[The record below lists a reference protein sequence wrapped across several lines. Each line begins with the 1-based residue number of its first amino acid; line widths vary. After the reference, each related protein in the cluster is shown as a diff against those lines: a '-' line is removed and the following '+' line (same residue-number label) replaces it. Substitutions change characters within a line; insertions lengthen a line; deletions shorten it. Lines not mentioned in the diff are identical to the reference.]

1 MFTKAGI
8 EVALHLT
15 VVKLT
20 CNENGGPTYSSWQAS
35 THSQEDY
42 HGPHNH
48 ILPQSALPCQRPNG
62 HGQYR
67 YPFAE
72 GAALHLPRVSQNL
85 QRPQRDRLLSAAHL
99 GRDRG
104 ARGDL
109 ARPWVSRASDRSG
122 VAQFIVVCSA

>member
-1 MFTKAGI
+1 NCNNSGSVLKHCRNGTSLSSLHKV
-8 EVALHLT
+8 VALHLT

-62 HGQYR
+62 PGQYR

-72 GAALHLPRVSQNL
+72 GAALHLPRVSHNL
-85 QRPQRDRLLSAAHL
+85 QRPQRHGLLSAA
-99 GRDRG
+99 
-104 ARGDL
+104 
-109 ARPWVSRASDRSG
+109 
-122 VAQFIVVCSA
+122 